1 MTIPALPTEPTELIA
16 AGATACA
23 RALADRRVKAV
34 QLCEA
39 AIYRIEQLDG
49 AINAVVVRDF
59 ERARVQARAAD
70 VVLARGGRAP
80 LLGVPMTVKESFN
93 VAGLK
98 TTWGMAPFADFV
110 AGEDAVVVQRLKAAG
125 AVILGK
131 TNVPPGLGDW
141 QTNNSIYGRTA
152 HPLDAGLTPGGSSG
166 GAAAAL
172 LAGMVALEVG
182 SDIAGS
188 VRMPA
193 AFCGIYGHKPSHG
206 LVPTRGHDVP
216 TMESGAPGTL
226 AVVGPLACTA
236 ADLLLALNVLAG
248 PDTPEAAAYRLELP
262 PPRPRTWH
270 DWRVLVLDSHPL
282 APASAEVR
290 GGVNDVAAR
299 LTDAGAAVARRSEL
313 LPDLEQLHEVYEAM
327 LLTYVSQGDPNRKG
341 TLSAYDWLAL
351 QHRRAGFQR
360 QWAALFTQFDAVVFP
375 AFGVVPF
382 AHEDEPDMEARTL
395 TIDGKPTPYVAQL
408 AWAGMA
414 SLVGLPATA
423 APVGQTKDGLPLG
436 VQIIGGYLRDRT
448 TIALAQALSELKQQG

>member
-1 MTIPALPTEPTELIA
+1 MTKPTNATNPEALIA
-16 AGATACA
+16 AGASVCA
-23 RALADRRVKAV
+23 QALADRHVSAV

-39 AIYRIEQLDG
+39 AIARIEQLDG

-59 ERARVQARAAD
+59 ERARTQAQAAD
-70 VVLARGGRAP
+70 AALARGERAP

-98 TTWGMAPFADFV
+98 TTWGMAPFKDFV
-110 AGEDAVVVQRLKAAG
+110 AGADAVVVQRLKAAG

-141 QTNNSIYGRTA
+141 QANNPIHGRTV
-152 HPLDAGLTPGGSSG
+152 HPLDAARTSGGSSG

-172 LAGMVALEVG
+172 SAGMVALEVG

-188 VRMPA
+188 IRVPA
-193 AFCGIYGHKPSHG
+193 AFCGVHGHKPSHG
-206 LVPTRGHDVP
+206 LVPTRGHDFP

-226 AVVGPLACTA
+226 AVVGPLARTA
-236 ADLLLALNVLAG
+236 KDLLLALNVLAG
-248 PDTPEAAAYRLELP
+248 PDTPEAAAYRLDLP
-262 PPRPRTWH
+262 PPRPAAWR

-290 GGVNDVAAR
+290 GAVENVAAQ
-299 LTDAGAAVARRSEL
+299 LAHAGAGVQRRSEL
-313 LPDLEQLHEVYEAM
+313 LPDLKQMHEVYEAM

-351 QHRRAGFQR
+351 HHRRAGFQR

-382 AHEDEPDMEARTL
+382 AHDDEPDMEARTL

-423 APVGQTKDGLPLG
+423 APVGQSKDGLPLG

-448 TIALAQALSELKQQG
+448 TIALAQALCELKRQG